1 MLNRFLN
8 KLVLCGRI
16 LVVVIALASLGI
28 SGAAAAERTL
38 AAPDKA
44 DKEAESQ
51 PVSNQ
56 LVKGHDP
63 EAAPDGMTD
72 FGRPCTE
79 PAACIQAPMIL
90 VGNHYQLKTQP
101 LAFKSAVVTSRTELC
116 GTNSCLPATSC
127 RVSWSLG
134 RQFTLVGAKPSGTS

>member
-1 MLNRFLN
+1 MLKKFL
-8 KLVLCGRI
+8 KRLVLCGRI
-16 LVVVIALASLGI
+16 LVVVVALASLCI

-38 AAPDKA
+38 APPDKV
-44 DKEAESQ
+44 DKDSECQ

-56 LVKGHDP
+56 LNKGHDP

-72 FGRPCTE
+72 FGRPCSE
-79 PAACIQAPMIL
+79 PAACIQAPMLL
-90 VGNHYQLKTQP
+90 VSNPYQLKSQP
-101 LAFKSAVVTSRTELC
+101 LAFRSAVVCSRPEIC
-116 GTNSCLPATSC
+116 GTNSGLPATSC